1 MNMTKKDVILCDL
14 DGTLAD
20 VNHRLH
26 FINNPDGTKKTR
38 KESDWDSFHTE
49 CINDAPN
56 RDVIEIMESLI
67 RGAWMGCNICGSY
80 ERKVYFLSGR
90 NDVVRAETVEWL
102 QKHVHEDWDYEELL
116 IMRKNGDF
124 RPETEVKLE
133 MVRELGLTPD
143 DVLCILDDRQ
153 CVVDMWRANGFRCL
167 QVDAWEEKKTKKTW
181 ERQIADFINKKS
193 ADIEDPLR
201 RFKFF
206 KLLAQA
212 AKHEALQTLEP
223 FLPNEARDYVIN
235 MDIAVGEIMDYL
247 GETDDE

>member
-90 NDVVRAETVEWL
+90 NDVVRAETVDWL
-102 QKHVHEDWDYEELL
+102 QRHVHEDWDYDELL
-116 IMRKNGDF
+116 VMRKANDR
-124 RPETEVKLE
+124 RPDTEVKLE
-133 MVRELGLTPD
+133 MVQELGLTPD

-167 QVDAWEEKKTKKTW
+167 QVEAWEEKKPW

-223 FLPNEARDYVIN
+223 FLPNEGRDYVVN
-235 MDIAVGEIMDYL
+235 MDIAVGEMVDYL

>member
-1 MNMTKKDVILCDL
+1 MKNEVILCDL

-56 RDVIEIMESLI
+56 RDVIEIMESLVLGHNSGCMVC
-67 RGAWMGCNICGSY
+67 GAV
-80 ERKVYFLSGR
+80 EREVYFLSGR
-90 NDVVRAETVEWL
+90 NDVVRAETVQWL
-102 QKHVHEDWDYEELL
+102 QKHVHEDWDYDTRLV
-116 IMRKNGDF
+116 MRKNGDF
-124 RPETEVKLE
+124 RPDTEVKLE
-133 MVRELGLTPD
+133 MVQELGLTPD

-167 QVDAWEEKKTKKTW
+167 QVEAWEEKSKNWGQEITNLIK
-181 ERQIADFINKKS
+181 KKS
-193 ADIEDPLR
+193 EEIKDPLR
-201 RFKFF
+201 RFKYF

-212 AKHEALQTLEP
+212 AKHEALHNVEP
-223 FLPNEARDYVIN
+223 FFPNEARDYAIN
-235 MDIAVGEIMDYL
+235 MEIAVGEMVDYL
-247 GETDDE
+247 GETDDEKK

>member
-1 MNMTKKDVILCDL
+1 MKEVILCDL

-56 RDVIEIMESLI
+56 RDVIEIMESLVLGHNSGCMVC
-67 RGAWMGCNICGSY
+67 GAV
-80 ERKVYFLSGR
+80 EREVYFLSGR
-90 NDVVRAETVEWL
+90 NDVVRAETVQWL
-102 QKHVHEDWDYEELL
+102 QKHVHEDWDYDQRLV
-116 IMRKNGDF
+116 MRKNGDF
-124 RPETEVKLE
+124 RPDTEVKLE
-133 MVRELGLTPD
+133 MVQELGLTPD

-167 QVDAWEEKKTKKTW
+167 QVEAWEEKKPW

-206 KLLAQA
+206 KLLAAA

-223 FLPNEARDYVIN
+223 FLPNEARDYAIN
-235 MDIAVGEIMDYL
+235 MEIAVGEMVDYL
-247 GETDDE
+247 GETDDERAG

>member
-1 MNMTKKDVILCDL
+1 MKEVILCDL

-67 RGAWMGCNICGSY
+67 LGHNSGCMVCGAV
-80 ERKVYFLSGR
+80 EREVYFLSGR

-102 QKHVHEDWDYEELL
+102 QKHVHEDWDYDTRL

-124 RPETEVKLE
+124 RPDTEVKLE
-133 MVRELGLTPD
+133 MVQELGLTPD

-167 QVDAWEEKKTKKTW
+167 QVEAWEEVNRPSQKLVDAVIEEMK
-181 ERQIADFINKKS
+181 RDIANNDWTAIDSLLYNV
-193 ADIEDPLR
+193 DPA
-201 RFKFF
+201 
-206 KLLAQA
+206 LL
-212 AKHEALQTLEP
+212 KG
-223 FLPNEARDYVIN
+223 FLPEENDNEKK
-235 MDIAVGEIMDYL
+235 
-247 GETDDE
+247 